1 MLKNNSKSIANTIDL
16 QIVSMT
22 ELFVVIGKNLLNI
35 LSVQGFV
42 KAIYIRI
49 MIVSD
54 FSSK

>member
-49 MIVSD
+49 MIVND